1 MATLEASAPKLE
13 DRLTIAARCAWSSSM
28 FFQQPGV
35 QDVKWNQSVIVVV
48 EDNLRALED
57 YINVEDKDQYVFHLN
72 APNLPTC
79 TFREK
84 LNNALLRAEVLAALV
99 DEMNELA
106 LAEGEL
112 EKLELERLR
121 LEIQLKPQLL
131 ELELELEL
139 QPGLPPASRHPPSTP
154 SLKTM
159 CRRQPSPLRQP
170 TKTDRLWTRRLPP
183 KCARSAARVLPHVR
197 PLKT

>member
-84 LNNALLRAEVLAALV
+84 LNNVILWEEVFAALV
-99 DEMNELA
+99 DEMNELYTRP
-106 LAEGEL
+106 
-112 EKLELERLR
+112 EK
-121 LEIQLKPQLL
+121 IAF
-131 ELELELEL
+131 L
-139 QPGLPPASRHPPSTP
+139 QEVETINAATDLDMVVAQST
-154 SLKTM
+154 
-159 CRRQPSPLRQP
+159 
-170 TKTDRLWTRRLPP
+170 
-183 KCARSAARVLPHVR
+183 
-197 PLKT
+197 